1 MGHKHFVR
9 VPGSRLWCEH
19 LSFEVGGWAA
29 GMSLEAPLCEEWQ
42 GPQFAC
48 GTAGAWGHMP
58 GMARGVFFPFCG
70 IFGFGNWACGC
81 CRLVKNTGVT
91 CACRSWT
98 EGLCAEAEV
107 ETPSEWVDFTLK
119 AADFVPPS
127 ESESSPRGGCRCLHP
142 GAQGC
147 IVGTGDAGGGDA
159 GTSPV
164 GSRQLGPAKVRGRVV
179 LLSPASQTPFLC
191 SEPRRLGWVR

>member
-1 MGHKHFVR
+1 M
-9 VPGSRLWCEH
+9 WCEH

-98 EGLCAEAEV
+98 EGLCVEAEV

-142 GAQGC
+142 GAQGLYHPHQRPPETLARVYQRC
-147 IVGTGDAGGGDA
+147 FARSPDLKEARMLGTRKAM
-159 GTSPV
+159 
-164 GSRQLGPAKVRGRVV
+164 
-179 LLSPASQTPFLC
+179 LSSSD
-191 SEPRRLGWVR
+191 SEGETYTT